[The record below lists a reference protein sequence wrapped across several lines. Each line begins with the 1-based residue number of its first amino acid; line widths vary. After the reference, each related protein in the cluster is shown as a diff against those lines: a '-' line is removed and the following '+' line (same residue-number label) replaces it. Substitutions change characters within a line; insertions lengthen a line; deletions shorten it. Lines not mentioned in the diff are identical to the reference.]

1 MYRMAPHD
9 GTSAFKFAVTS
20 STFKSSLAQ
29 YSFVK
34 CCISLSLSF
43 VLVYAYPP
51 LMSTQPLALNLAE
64 FRLCQRCLTAKPAE
78 EFRRRHRNGTA
89 RMGRCRECH
98 NAAER
103 ERRAKRRRKSDGDV
117 IRKWSYRVRHATRDQ
132 EIRLLCD
139 ATINYFGG
147 VERFAVAWF
156 EHFDQARETRP
167 GSATV
172 LGHFKTVVK
181 LIEHFHLPPPDVSD
195 LSDEDLDR
203 ELRDLSRELIC
214 SVQISRSTD

>member
-1 MYRMAPHD
+1 MRR
-9 GTSAFKFAVTS
+9 
-20 STFKSSLAQ
+20 Q
-29 YSFVK
+29 
-34 CCISLSLSF
+34 LS
-43 VLVYAYPP
+43 
-51 LMSTQPLALNLAE
+51 
-64 FRLCQRCLTAKPAE
+64 RLYW
-78 EFRRRHRNGTA
+78 HRG
-89 RMGRCRECH
+89 
-98 NAAER
+98 

-195 LSDEDLDR
+195 LSDEDLER
-203 ELRDLSRELIC
+203 ELGTSRESLSAQRMI
-214 SVQISRSTD
+214 